1 MAIPI
6 IAIFDI
12 GKTNKKFFLFDLELN
27 EISEE
32 YVKFPTITDED
43 GEECDD
49 LEKIVDWAKR
59 KVEDLCKDVRYTV
72 KALNFSTYGAS
83 FVSVD
88 EHGNAITPIYN
99 YLKKFPEDLHQ
110 EFYASYPEEEI
121 NRVTASPTL
130 GMLNSGLQL
139 LWLKRKRPAV
149 FEKVKYSLHL
159 PQYISSIFTGKF
171 VTEPTSIGCHTKL
184 WDFTKNDYHSW
195 VYQEGISEKFPK
207 TVPTTHSFDTS
218 LCGQTVKVGVGIHD
232 SSSALASYLLKLS
245 DPFALIS
252 TGTWSITLNPYP
264 VGELTFEEL
273 QNDCL
278 NFLSITGGTVKA
290 SRFLLGYELDHQL
303 ERLNKYFN
311 KEAKYYKTVEPDEA
325 LLNGFFSGE
334 SEPTFYPQTMERTPI
349 IKEMFPENTWSIE
362 AFDTFEAAFYQV
374 VWGLARL
381 QKASLLLALGK
392 SKTKKVYIDG
402 GFVHNKVFIKM
413 LEELLPGF
421 ELKFSDFPLGSAY
434 GAALMVQESEKIT
447 NLDK

>member
-1 MAIPI
+1 MAIPV

-12 GKTNKKFFLFDLELN
+12 GKTNKKFFLFDMELK

-43 GEECDD
+43 GDECDD
-49 LEKIVDWAKR
+49 LEKIVEWAKR
-59 KVEDLCKDVRYTV
+59 KVEELCNDPRYKV

-88 EHGNAITPIYN
+88 EQGNAITPIYN

-110 EFYASYPEEEI
+110 EFYTSYPEEEI

-149 FEKVKYSLHL
+149 FDKIKYSLHL
-159 PQYISSIFTGKF
+159 PQYISYLFTGEF
-171 VTEPTSIGCHTKL
+171 VSEPTSIGCHTKL
-184 WDFTKNDYHSW
+184 WDFPKNDYHEW
-195 VYQEGISEKFPK
+195 VYKEGISDKFPR
-207 TVPTTHSFDTS
+207 TVPTTHFFNIP
-218 LCGQTVKVGVGIHD
+218 LCGQMVKVGVGIHD
-232 SSSALASYLLKLS
+232 SSSALASYLLKLKE
-245 DPFALIS
+245 PFALIS

-264 VGELTFEEL
+264 VGELTFGEL

-303 ERLNKYFN
+303 ERLNKHFN
-311 KEAKYYKTVEPDEA
+311 KEDKFYKTLEPEET
-325 LLNGFFSGE
+325 LLKDFYSGVNKA
-334 SEPTFYPQTMERTPI
+334 SFYPNTMERTPMI
-349 IKEMFPENTWSIE
+349 QEMFPEDRWDIE
-362 AFDTFEAAFYQV
+362 EYDTFESAYYQV
-374 VWGLARL
+374 IWGLARL

-392 SKTKKVYIDG
+392 SNTKKVYIDG
-402 GFVHNKVFIKM
+402 GFVHNKIFIKM

-434 GAALMVQESEKIT
+434 GAALMVKESEKIT
-447 NLDK
+447 NLDI